1 MNIICEYL
9 SCSLDRYLPKFYIL
23 QPFSFS
29 SVSQGKRS
37 CRADVWSFA
46 VTIWEIFRN
55 CKEIPYADLT
65 VAQVLENYGHWYQKE
80 TCINKEHDDNND
92 KRNQPRIP
100 SQSDHCPDNLYR
112 IMKKCWST
120 RVEERPS
127 FEEIHL
133 YLEKLAFD

>member
-1 MNIICEYL
+1 MFL
-9 SCSLDRYLPKFYIL
+9 CSSDTYFSSFYIL
-23 QPFSFS
+23 HPFSFF
-29 SVSQGKRS
+29 SVFQGKRS

-46 VTIWEIFRN
+46 VTIWEIFQN

-65 VAQVLENYGHWYQKE
+65 VTQILENYGHWYQRETSIDKE
-80 TCINKEHDDNND
+80 YDDNND
-92 KRNQPRIP
+92 KRNQLRIP
-100 SQSDHCPDNLYR
+100 SQSNHCPDNLYR

>member
-1 MNIICEYL
+1 M
-9 SCSLDRYLPKFYIL
+9 F
-23 QPFSFS
+23 FFFFF

-80 TCINKEHDDNND
+80 TCIDKEHDDNND